1 MPKQKS
7 PNVYSQLIA
16 EIFRRHYLA
25 GSHEFTFDRSEIVT
39 IVSELGLPT
48 PSNIGDVLYTFRY
61 RGELPESIR
70 DTATPGLYWIIR
82 PSGIGRYK
90 FVQVRQLN
98 IVPSPDLITTKL
110 PDATPGLIAK
120 YALNDEQALL
130 AVLRYNRLV
139 DIFTGLTC
147 YSLQSHLRTTVKKMG
162 QVETDEVYI
171 GLDKRG
177 VHYAVPVQAKGRTD
191 RIGQVQ
197 IEQDI
202 ALCAEKFPHLI
213 CRPIAAQFMADP
225 FEPAHAS
232 YVIALFEL
240 QDTDEGIKIVSEKH
254 YRLVSP
260 DGVAEHDLNAYK
272 LHPAE

>member
-16 EIFRRHYLA
+16 EVFRRHYLA
-25 GSHEFTFDRSEIVT
+25 GSHEFTFERAEIITVA
-39 IVSELGLPT
+39 SELGLPV
-48 PSNIGDVLYTFRY
+48 PSNVGDVLYTFRY

-70 DTATPGLYWIIR
+70 VTAAPGLYWIIR
-82 PSGIGRYK
+82 PSGIGKYK

-147 YSLQSHLRTTVKKMG
+147 YSLQSHLRTTVRRMG

-177 VHYAVPVQAKGRTD
+177 VHYVIPVQAKGRTD

-202 ALCAEKFPHLI
+202 ALCAEKFPDLV

-225 FEPAHAS
+225 FESARAS
-232 YVIALFEL
+232 YVISLFEL

-260 DGVAEHDLNAYK
+260 DAIAEHDLTAYK
-272 LHPAE
+272 LHSVE